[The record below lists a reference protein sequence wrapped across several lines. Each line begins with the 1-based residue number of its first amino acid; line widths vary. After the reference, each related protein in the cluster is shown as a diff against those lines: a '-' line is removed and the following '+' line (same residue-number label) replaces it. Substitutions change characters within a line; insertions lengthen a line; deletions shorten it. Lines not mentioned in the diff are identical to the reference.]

1 MGMRK
6 TLSLLAL
13 VGAIGCGAAPQ
24 ASTIAPLAR
33 ADFGAADR
41 DRDDALTPE
50 EFLQA
55 TEPYAAEFDLDRDG
69 RLDREELAR
78 GLFRAFDENGTGRID
93 EAELARG
100 AMRWWPEDVEVR
112 FDAWNTHPDRG
123 LDVDELRAAVERLGL
138 HRRFDQ
144 DRDGAVS
151 HADLADV
158 LFRSWDL
165 DESDSIDPLEWRW
178 D

>member
-1 MGMRK
+1 M
-6 TLSLLAL
+6 LPLAILLGT
-13 VGAIGCGAAPQ
+13 VGCGSAPH
-24 ASTIAPLAR
+24 ASTVAPLAR
-33 ADFGAADR
+33 ADFGAADH
-41 DRDDALTPE
+41 DRDDAITPE
-50 EFLQA
+50 EFRGA

-78 GLFRAFDENGTGRID
+78 GLFRAFDENGTGRVD

-100 AMRWWPEDVEVR
+100 AMRWWPEDLEVD

-123 LDVDELRAAVERLGL
+123 LDLDELRAAIDHLGL
-138 HRRFDQ
+138 DRRYDQ

-151 HADLADV
+151 HTDLSDV